1 MTAREK
7 SALKERIDYYWRMGS
22 RFIESDDLD
31 DVRKAARYYA
41 KANALHEFYVAAD
54 SDFECEDF
62 CEDFD

>member
-7 SALKERIDYYWRMGS
+7 SALKERIDYYSRMGDKLFDS
-22 RFIESDDLD
+22 GDLG

-41 KANALHEFYVAAD
+41 KANALHEFYIAVD
-54 SDFECEDF
+54 SDFEHEDF

>member
-1 MTAREK
+1 MTDREK

-31 DVRKAARYYA
+31 DLRKAARFFA
-41 KANALHEFYVAAD
+41 KSTALHEFYIAVD
-54 SDFECEDF
+54 SDFEREDF